1 MDFTVPKNNRSRLFT
16 FIYGDPEDL
25 FLVTDCFTAISRYVD
40 RVGPYNDKFGILAAA
55 SLELFGWGHLAITKA
70 LQNTNINQESLFDA
84 RAKDSDNEEVISLL
98 YYWKLRTGLLKLPL
112 SWERPNLIEGDP
124 MCNRIFRRQNDTKH
138 PTFKNKPYFTLARKL
153 KNHALDGLE
162 TVLEFDLALVSVYG
176 KPKVPHL
183 TIEELL
189 THNPKLQDHF
199 FCPFD
204 MM

>member
-1 MDFTVPKNNRSRLFT
+1 MDFTVPKNNRSRLST

-40 RVGPYNDKFGILAAA
+40 RVGPYHDKFGILAVA

-70 LQNTNINQESLFDA
+70 LQNRTTDQKSLFDA
-84 RAKDSDNEEVISLL
+84 RTKDAADQEVYSLR
-98 YYWKLRTGLLKLPL
+98 YYWQLRTGLLKLPL

-124 MCNRIFRRQNDTKH
+124 MCNSIFRRKDCTRH
-138 PTFKNKPYFTLARKL
+138 PTFNNKPYFTLARKL
-153 KNHALDGLE
+153 KQHALDGLE
-162 TVLEFDLALVSVYG
+162 TVLEFDSALVSVYG
-176 KPKVPHL
+176 NPKRPHL

-189 THNPKLQDHF
+189 AHNTKLQDHF

-204 MM
+204 LM